1 MGGTQGKSNMSIY
14 SSVVKAVTK
23 TKKASNSKK
32 PVKKAPSKLSAVT
45 KGQTARELATLEPK
59 VLRELMAKAKAA
71 EGSALT
77 AAQSTR
83 ARKLQARIKAA
94 LTKSPAFQRLLKEAT
109 KSETDPRFNKGG
121 TVYKDKK

>member
-1 MGGTQGKSNMSIY
+1 MSIY

-23 TKKASNSKK
+23 KASNSKK
-32 PVKKAPSKLSAVT
+32 PVKKKAAPSTLSALT

>member
-14 SSVVKAVTK
+14 SSVVKAV

>member
-1 MGGTQGKSNMSIY
+1 MSIY

>member
-23 TKKASNSKK
+23 KASNSKK
-32 PVKKAPSKLSAVT
+32 PVKKKAAPSTLSALT